1 MINNEQEYILAVE
14 ESARADWAYY
24 NEDKPRMS
32 DADYDG
38 LVKDIADYE
47 KRVGKAVPYSPTQ
60 RVGGTVSGAFQKVKH
75 PRKMLSL
82 QNVFTE
88 DEVNAFCDK
97 MAKEAKTMFLVEPK
111 LDGLTLVC
119 RYRNHELVQAVTR
132 GDGDIGEDVT
142 ATARTIRNLPL
153 KLTCRQDT
161 LDEEFCV
168 RGEVIISKEDF
179 TVLNEALVKEGKP
192 PFANPRNAAAGS
204 LRQKDP
210 AQAAKRKLMVCFY
223 DVIPVHGV
231 EVHGEIDKL
240 TFIEMHGLPH
250 LLYDS
255 IIVKNASEVF
265 EACKAFNDRRSELGF
280 EIDGAVVKAEEEK
293 VQMSVGEGNK
303 TPNWAVAYKFPAEH
317 VATTVRAV
325 RWQVGRTG
333 RLTPVADVVPVQIAG
348 TTVQRASLHNADY
361 IKALELCIGDT
372 VLLYKAAE
380 IIPQI
385 STVLDHKGDEPVEI
399 PDKCPVCGGKVVK
412 DGADIRC
419 VSSFCKG
426 KARETLEFFGS
437 REHMDIKG
445 LGPAIVAQLVE
456 AGIDSPEKLYMLK
469 KDTLLMMEGWSDTK
483 ANSLLAEI
491 EKSKDRPFDRVLAS
505 LGVENLGDTLSVD
518 VARKFKTMDAVQDA
532 TVEDWCELNGVAEP
546 SAKAIVT
553 GLHEPTMRWII
564 GRLKTFGLKM
574 AVEDNGLKQTLEG
587 KSFCITGTLSVGRE
601 EMKALILGR
610 GGIFQSSVSS
620 KTNYLVVG
628 TGGGSKADKAKK
640 LGVKTITEEELRKMI
655 DG

>member
-1 MINNEQEYILAVE
+1 MINNEKEYDQAVD
-14 ESARADWAYY
+14 RAIEADAAYY
-24 NEDKPRMS
+24 VHDTPIMS
-32 DADYDG
+32 DEDYDA
-38 LVKDIADYE
+38 LVREIAEFE
-47 KRVGKAVPYSPTQ
+47 KRTGIRLRHSPTQ
-60 RVGGTVSGAFQKVKH
+60 RVSGAVATMFQKVKH

-82 QNVFTE
+82 ANVFSE
-88 DEVNAFCDK
+88 EEVGKFCKDVQK
-97 MAKEAKTMFLVEPK
+97 DGATKFIVEPK
-111 LDGLTLVC
+111 LDGLTVVC
-119 RYRNHELVQAVTR
+119 HYFDGTLLQAVTR
-132 GDGDIGEDVT
+132 GDGDVGEDVT

-153 KLTCRQDT
+153 KVSTT
-161 LDEEFCV
+161 HEFWA
-168 RGEVIISKEDF
+168 RGEVIINKADF
-179 TVLNEALVKEGKP
+179 EALNAELVKAGKP
-192 PFANPRNAAAGS
+192 PFANTRNAAAGS

-210 AQAAKRKLMVCFY
+210 AEAAKRKLQVCFY
-223 DVIPVHGV
+223 DIHDGGDAHD
-231 EVHGEIDKL
+231 EDRKL
-240 TFIEMHGLPH
+240 IALEMAGLPT
-250 LLYDS
+250 LL
-255 IIVKNASEVF
+255 NASDIAKDAKEVF
-265 EACKAFNDRRSELGF
+265 ALCQSFHELRSQMSF
-280 EIDGAVVKAEEEK
+280 DIDGAVIKAVDGN
-293 VQMSVGEGNK
+293 VQAARGEGNK
-303 TPNWAVAYKFPAEH
+303 TPNWAVAFKFPAEQ

-333 RLTPVADVVPVQIAG
+333 KLTPVADVVPVQIAG
-348 TTVQRASLHNADY
+348 TMVQHASLHNADY
-361 IKALELCIGDT
+361 IKALELCIGDA

-385 STVLDHKGDEPVEI
+385 STVLDHKGDELVEI
-399 PDKCPVCGGKVVK
+399 PDKCPVCGGKIVR
-412 DGADIRC
+412 DGAELRC
-419 VSSFCKG
+419 TSSFCKG

-445 LGPAIVAQLVE
+445 LGPAVIAQLVE
-456 AGIDSPEKLYMLK
+456 AGMDTPEKLYMLK

-518 VARKFKTMDAVQDA
+518 AARKFKTMDAVQDA

-546 SAKAIVT
+546 SAKAIVA

-574 AVEDNGLKQTLEG
+574 AVEDNGLEQTLEG